1 MPGFTLCLGGE
12 VVSLVLGKDLGL
24 WSHVDLASNP
34 KRLRSGGWKRKRS
47 EEVREGRERSQWR
60 LLCGGFTLWA
70 AEGAADWRAL
80 GDTEDVLSV
89 ITAKGWDPP
98 TPIHRGLRATAS
110 GGGVDSPALGPAL

>member
-24 WSHVDLASNP
+24 WSHVDLVSNP
-34 KRLRSGGWKRKRS
+34 KRLLSGGWKRKQS

-60 LLCGGFTLWA
+60 LLSSGFTLWA

-80 GDTEDVLSV
+80 GDTEDVLRV
-89 ITAKGWDPP
+89 ITAKGWDPL
-98 TPIHRGLRATAS
+98 TPIHHGLRATAS